1 MTEAGN
7 IPIPEDQFAAK
18 NVWVIKYEDADVGD
32 DIFVGDGAEEIAKR
46 TYKQKSQSWN
56 CYLLGPAEYIGKAE
70 AEVRRLSNPITLTE
84 QLTHGR
90 NCAGL
95 IPADED
101 DCTCGLRWRIQLQTE
116 QNLHAAWMKRATEAE
131 QDNKALRERV
141 ERYEKSP
148 YNAAAV
154 RIAEL
159 ERDLADAR
167 KALQYA
173 DVVLTTLSD
182 EYPMEICSG
191 LRSTQRMVRAIT
203 APPEPPV
210 TFKGFSGCL
219 GRQWQ
224 QQTRRAWQDEEFLR
238 EILKPEDTSRD

>member
-1 MTEAGN
+1 MSDLVIAEDLRTEYA
-7 IPIPEDQFAAK
+7 AAK
-18 NVWVIKYEDADVGD
+18 TWRVYRDRR
-32 DIFVGDGAEEIAKR
+32 R
-46 TYKQKSQSWN
+46 TIT
-56 CYLLGPAEYIGKAE
+56 YIE
-70 AEVRRLSNPITLTE
+70 
-84 QLTHGR
+84 
-90 NCAGL
+90 
-95 IPADED
+95 
-101 DCTCGLRWRIQLQTE
+101 RIS
-116 QNLHAAWMKRATEAE
+116 RAE
-131 QDNKALRERV
+131 QDNKALREQV

-203 APPEPPV
+203 APPEPQA
-210 TFKGFSGCL
+210 K
-219 GRQWQ
+219 
-224 QQTRRAWQDEEFLR
+224 E
-238 EILKPEDTSRD
+238 KP